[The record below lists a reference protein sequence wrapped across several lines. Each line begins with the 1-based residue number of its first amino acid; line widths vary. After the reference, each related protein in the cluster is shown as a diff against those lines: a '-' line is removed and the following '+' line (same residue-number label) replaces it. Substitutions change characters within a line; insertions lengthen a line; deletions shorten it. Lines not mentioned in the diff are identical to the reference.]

1 MKSEIKY
8 APQTLDEVIYPSLV
22 VERTIKGY
30 ASGRLEGHVMLYGP
44 NGTGKTTVANLL
56 IKAIGG
62 DDAIIEQ
69 KECDEL
75 MAIKDLKHYL
85 FRAGNLASMTTSKKH
100 FLLFNEFDN
109 YSKRAHK
116 LWTALDYCGDS
127 VMAVFTTNKPMDIDR
142 SLRSRAELVEFG
154 AVSAKLVL
162 PRVQIALRGQG
173 VHLPDPQVLHYLRNV
188 EEHKDIRKYMREAD
202 KIILAVED
210 GLELPPWSGAKS
222 SLKIV

>member
-1 MKSEIKY
+1 MKCELKY
-8 APQTLDEVIYPSLV
+8 APQNLDEVIYPDIV
-22 VERTIKGY
+22 VERTIQGY
-30 ASGRLEGHVMLYGP
+30 ARGRLEGHVMLYGP

-62 DDAIIEQ
+62 EHASIDN

-75 MAIKDLKHYL
+75 LSIKDLKHYL
-85 FRAGNLASMTTSKKH
+85 YRAGNLAAMTTSKKH

-109 YSKRAHK
+109 FRKGAHK
-116 LWTALDYCGDS
+116 LWTALDYCGDT

-142 SLRSRAELVEFG
+142 SLRSRAEILEFP
-154 AVSAKLVL
+154 AVSAAAAL
-162 PRVQIALRGQG
+162 PRIQHALNNEG
-173 VHLPDPQVLHYLRNV
+173 VFLPNQQVLHYLKQV

-202 KIILAVED
+202 KVILAVQDE
-210 GLELPPWSGAKS
+210 LELPPWSGAKS

>member
-56 IKAIGG
+56 IKSVGG
-62 DDAIIEQ
+62 VDAIVEQ

-85 FRAGNLASMTTSKKH
+85 FRAGNLASLTTSKKH

-109 YSKRAHK
+109 YNKQAHK
-116 LWTALDYCGDS
+116 LWTALDYCGDT

-142 SLRSRAELVEFG
+142 SLRSRAELLEFG
-154 AVSAKLVL
+154 AVSAMAVL
-162 PRVQIALRGQG
+162 PRVQIALQGQG
-173 VHLPDPQVLHYLRNV
+173 VYLPNSQVLHYLRNV